1 MKIYIDPYISD
12 KNVADYSSFWKYK
25 VYTDTR
31 GDFSW
36 RGPQMRV
43 GLSATAIFGDLSSY
57 FFGNFRD
64 KASYIIMTILC
75 YPLLA
80 CD

>member
-1 MKIYIDPYISD
+1 M
-12 KNVADYSSFWKYK
+12 FLL
-25 VYTDTR
+25 
-31 GDFSW
+31 GG
-36 RGPQMRV
+36 GPQMRM
-43 GLSATAIFGDLSSY
+43 GLLTTAIFGDLSDY

-64 KASYIIMTILC
+64 KASNYYMTIC